1 MRNRGRIDR
10 KMGDKLDWSS
20 ETHMNQIISQLR
32 KIKWR
37 NEWRSDD
44 EWTNE
49 RMSDG
54 QIDGWN
60 NLKWTNDVTW
70 LNDSNQ

>member
-1 MRNRGRIDR
+1 
-10 KMGDKLDWSS
+10 
-20 ETHMNQIISQLR
+20 MNE
-32 KIKWR
+32 WM
-37 NEWRSDD
+37 NEWRSYD

>member
-1 MRNRGRIDR
+1 
-10 KMGDKLDWSS
+10 
-20 ETHMNQIISQLR
+20 MNE
-32 KIKWR
+32 WM

-60 NLKWTNDVTW
+60 NFKWTNDVTW

>member
-1 MRNRGRIDR
+1 
-10 KMGDKLDWSS
+10 
-20 ETHMNQIISQLR
+20 MNEIISQLR
-32 KIKWR
+32 KIKLR

>member
-1 MRNRGRIDR
+1 
-10 KMGDKLDWSS
+10 
-20 ETHMNQIISQLR
+20 MNQIISQLR
-32 KIKWR
+32 KIKGMNEWM

>member
-1 MRNRGRIDR
+1 
-10 KMGDKLDWSS
+10 
-20 ETHMNQIISQLR
+20 MNEIISQL
-32 KIKWR
+32 KKKLNKEM
-37 NEWRSDD
+37 NEWMNEGRSYD